1 MFFHFLIYWFEKD
14 AYWLLLFSILGNWKL
29 STEISHWSAGFCFS
43 WKQKLSL
50 LLGGMEIRYLITS
63 YFILFYY
70 EKINSKLSQL
80 KGSATNILILNSFW
94 KNKPLQQPLNFYIR
108 YQIRILNE
116 IQFVTALFADGWLSS
131 SGL

>member
-1 MFFHFLIYWFEKD
+1 
-14 AYWLLLFSILGNWKL
+14 
-29 STEISHWSAGFCFS
+29 
-43 WKQKLSL
+43 
-50 LLGGMEIRYLITS
+50 MEIRYLITS

-80 KGSATNILILNSFW
+80 KDSATNILILNSFG
-94 KNKPLQQPLNFYIR
+94 KNKPLQQPLKFYIR